1 MSQFMKLT
9 DHISFKSISE
19 PVKRNLGIAFIVSVL
34 FGILLWGAGCSAS
47 QETGSL
53 SAEKRFEEGMKKFI
67 DEDYLEAFEDFRIVA
82 LQYQGSALADDAQ
95 FYLGESRF
103 KREEYIL
110 AAYEYEVLTRTM
122 PTSAYVGK
130 ARFKRAL
137 CYSNLSPK
145 SYLDQEYTKRAIDE
159 FQSFIEYHPTDSLV
173 SSAEEK
179 IRELNTKLAKKE
191 FENGTNY
198 MTMEYYKAAIISFDH
213 ILEKYHDTPYAEQAQ
228 LKKAE
233 ALYWRNRLVEASQ
246 EIEKFLMKYP
256 SSSFKA
262 DAEKLRQDI
271 VDKSAQKNS
280 SISKDKPSGTQTSQR
295 MN

>member
-1 MSQFMKLT
+1 M
-9 DHISFKSISE
+9 
-19 PVKRNLGIAFIVSVL
+19 KRNLGIASIALVSFV
-34 FGILLWGAGCSAS
+34 ILSWVAGCSAS
-47 QETGSL
+47 QETGPL
-53 SAEKRFEEGMKKFI
+53 SAEKRFELGMKKFN
-67 DEDYLEAFEDFRIVA
+67 DEDYLDAIEDFRIVA

-103 KREEYIL
+103 RREEYIL

-122 PTSAYVGK
+122 PTSEYISK

-137 CYSNLSPK
+137 CYYNLSPK

-173 SSAEEK
+173 SHAEAK
-179 IRELNTKLAKKE
+179 IMELNTKLAKKE

-213 ILEKYHDTPYAEQAQ
+213 ILEKYYDTPYAERAQ

-233 ALYWRNRLVEASQ
+233 ALYLRNKLVEAKR
-246 EIEKFLMKYP
+246 EIEKFFTKYP

-271 VDKSAQKNS
+271 LDKSAQKNNN
-280 SISKDKPSGTQTSQR
+280 IKDKPSGDQTTQR

>member
-1 MSQFMKLT
+1 
-9 DHISFKSISE
+9 
-19 PVKRNLGIAFIVSVL
+19 
-34 FGILLWGAGCSAS
+34 
-47 QETGSL
+47 
-53 SAEKRFEEGMKKFI
+53 MKKFN
-67 DEDYLEAFEDFRIVA
+67 DGDYLDALEDFRIVS
-82 LQYQGSALADDAQ
+82 LQYQGSAFADDAQ
-95 FYLGESRF
+95 FYMGESRF
-103 KREEYIL
+103 LREEYIL

-122 PTSAYVGK
+122 PTSEYVSK

-137 CYSNLSPK
+137 CYSSLSPK

-173 SSAEEK
+173 SRAEEK
-179 IRELNTKLAKKE
+179 IRELNTKLARKE

-198 MTMEYYKAAIISFDH
+198 MTLEYYKAAIVSFDH

-233 ALYWRNRLVEASQ
+233 AFYLRNKFVEATQ
-246 EIEKFLMKYP
+246 EIEKFFMKYP

-271 VDKSAQKNS
+271 LDKSAQKSN
-280 SISKDKPSGTQTSQR
+280 SISKEKPFGNPTSQR